1 MGALPIPVPRSPYTT
16 MGGGVPFG
24 SVGSV
29 GGGLASSYG
38 GHVGQCD
45 TYGSQARGRCLHP
58 TPRAS
63 TSNHIMAARKIHH
76 GPVQDTADG
85 ASPTDPESAYTAAP
99 CVTPLPGLVWPHA
112 QNDDVTVD
120 DDDKA
125 TSRGVGDAMSAVAG
139 SRGQRQRCSFPVYY
153 L

>member
-1 MGALPIPVPRSPYTT
+1 MGVLPIPVLGLLYST

-29 GGGLASSYG
+29 SGSLASSYG

-45 TYGSQARGRCLHP
+45 TYGSQAHGRCLHL

-63 TSNHIMAARKIHH
+63 TANLVTTSWRHARSTTVHDTSLPYA

-85 ASPTDPESAYTAAP
+85 ASPTDPESIRIISFGLQYANIVAGCPVRHTPTGARVAP
-99 CVTPLPGLVWPHA
+99 CA
-112 QNDDVTVD
+112 E
-120 DDDKA
+120 
-125 TSRGVGDAMSAVAG
+125 R
-139 SRGQRQRCSFPVYY
+139 RCHHG
-153 L
+153 

>member
-1 MGALPIPVPRSPYTT
+1 MGALPIPVPGSPYST

-29 GGGLASSYG
+29 GGSFASSYG

-45 TYGSQARGRCLHP
+45 TYGSQARGHCLHP

-63 TSNHIMAARKIHH
+63 TANLVTTSWRHARSTTVHDASPPYA

-85 ASPTDPESAYTAAP
+85 ASPTDPESAAP

-125 TSRGVGDAMSAVAG
+125 TSGPPRH
-139 SRGQRQRCSFPVYY
+139 
-153 L
+153 